1 MDYARP
7 PRGLGAA
14 GPRRRLP
21 PAADEGRRA
30 ANGGGRLRFRLRTL
44 LALALIGLALFATAR
59 YWWREMRWRYIVIH
73 HTASDY
79 GNLDYYRRMHV
90 EERGWS
96 NIAYHFVV
104 NNGTANTTIG
114 QIEESELWIE
124 RKANLSTRNWFVN
137 YFSIAVV
144 VVGNFQRRPPP
155 PLQMEA
161 LVQLS
166 ARLSREYG
174 IPPERIV
181 GHREVQN
188 TQCPGERLDMN
199 VLRRAV
205 TQRLAETE

>member
-1 MDYARP
+1 MAGDAGRP
-7 PRGLGAA
+7 APA
-14 GPRRRLP
+14 G
-21 PAADEGRRA
+21 GRP
-30 ANGGGRLRFRLRTL
+30 GRLRKLI
-44 LALALIGLALFATAR
+44 ALALLGLALFAGTR

-114 QIEESELWIE
+114 QIEESELWID

-137 YFSIAVV
+137 HFSIAVV

-199 VLRRAV
+199 GLRQAV